1 MQDVQRCS
9 SAAKRV
15 MSLPGLVA
23 ELTAVRLN
31 DLAAPPE
38 PLQLGLVKVFEAKSQ
53 RSMKE
58 FFTRKIHS
66 EFHELFHRAA
76 SLSHSSHLEFTRAGR
91 AA

>member
-1 MQDVQRCS
+1 
-9 SAAKRV
+9 

-66 EFHELFHRAA
+66 EFHELISAA
-76 SLSHSSHLEFTRAGR
+76 SLSHSSHLEFTRADR
-91 AA
+91 AAWA

>member
-38 PLQLGLVKVFEAKSQ
+38 PLHEHKNIYKLKTWEVRQSEVK
-53 RSMKE
+53 
-58 FFTRKIHS
+58 
-66 EFHELFHRAA
+66 
-76 SLSHSSHLEFTRAGR
+76 
-91 AA
+91 